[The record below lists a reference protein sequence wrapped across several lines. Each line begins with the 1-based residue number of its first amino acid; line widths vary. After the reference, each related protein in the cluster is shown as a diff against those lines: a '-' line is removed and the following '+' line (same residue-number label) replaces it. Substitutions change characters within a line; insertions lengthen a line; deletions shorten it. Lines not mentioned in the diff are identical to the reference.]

1 MAVCREATREV
12 SVTSVVR
19 ERTSVSRFDQFGWSG
34 VCREEK
40 EMRLEMLDKM
50 EGRVRSV

>member
-1 MAVCREATREV
+1 MAVCREDIREE

-34 VCREEK
+34 LCREEK
-40 EMRLEMLDKM
+40 EMRLETLDKM
-50 EGRVRSV
+50 EGKVRSV